1 MSEIVTKLPGDD
13 YFGIALAVNNLSM
26 MQDAHQQ
33 IARYVY
39 DCMSKYAGPNHE
51 TECVKMLVTM
61 QEAIA
66 ALQPGSSREIA
77 RFETKPGAD
86 YMTGGID
93 LGDHANAIEIHGKT
107 ETEIRNRL
115 EWLLRA
121 PAPVAVTV
129 DDSMLTRFFAEQG
142 KYSIGRDTAAFPNK
156 LHLVYKLD
164 ATPVEVVFDGNY
176 EACEMFIAKR
186 ALSAALAGEVG

>member
-1 MSEIVTKLPGDD
+1 MSEIMTKLPGDD

-66 ALQPGSSREIA
+66 ALHDLVREGVAFVATPQPG
-77 RFETKPGAD
+77 
-86 YMTGGID
+86 
-93 LGDHANAIEIHGKT
+93 
-107 ETEIRNRL
+107 
-115 EWLLRA
+115 
-121 PAPVAVTV
+121 VT
-129 DDSMLTRFFAEQG
+129 
-142 KYSIGRDTAAFPNK
+142 P
-156 LHLVYKLD
+156 
-164 ATPVEVVFDGNY
+164 
-176 EACEMFIAKR
+176 
-186 ALSAALAGEVG
+186 